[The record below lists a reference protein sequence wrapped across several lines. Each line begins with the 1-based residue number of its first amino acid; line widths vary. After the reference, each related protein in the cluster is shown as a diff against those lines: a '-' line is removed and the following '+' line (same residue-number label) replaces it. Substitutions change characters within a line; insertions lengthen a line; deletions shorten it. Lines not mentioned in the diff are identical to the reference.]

1 MLGAGD
7 RTLLILRSRSHDL
20 KDNQNFRL
28 RESDLLPPL
37 PPLLFTYS
45 TFPLAPQSK
54 RDIVEYDG

>member
-1 MLGAGD
+1 M
-7 RTLLILRSRSHDL
+7 IF

-54 RDIVEYDG
+54 RDIVGYDGSPIKYR